1 MNNDRR
7 PVPSRGKGFVT
18 GRQSDAS
25 QKGERLKRRVVIT
38 GMGAVTPLGNTIE
51 ETWEGI
57 CRGKSG
63 IAPITRFDCT
73 AFETKIAGEVKGF
86 DPLRYVNKKELRR
99 LDDFIIYALAAAEMA
114 LADAGLVIGEER
126 AERTGVII
134 GSAIGGLATIE
145 KEKEAIFLGGPRK
158 MSPFTIPA
166 VLANLAAG
174 HVSIRFGAKGP
185 INCTVTACAS
195 GTCAIGDAARII
207 AGGYADVMIAGGVD
221 AAVSPLCVAGFNA
234 MRALSRRNDEP
245 EKASRPFDRDR
256 DGFVI
261 GEGSGVVILEAL
273 PHALARGARIQGEL
287 AGYGLTSDAFHMA
300 APPPGHEGAA
310 RCMKT
315 ALRDAGMDAAEI
327 NYINAHGTSTPLNDA
342 CETEAIKTV
351 FGEHARRLAVSS
363 TKSMTGHLLGAA
375 GGLEAILCLKAIGEG
390 VLPPTINLDHPDPAC
405 DLDYVPHQARKKE
418 IRTAMSNT
426 FGFGG
431 VNAVLIFRKFEG

>member
-1 MNNDRR
+1 LNRSLN
-7 PVPSRGKGFVT
+7 
-18 GRQSDAS
+18 
-25 QKGERLKRRVVIT
+25 RRVVIT
-38 GMGAVTPLGNTIE
+38 GMGAVTPLGNTVA

-63 IAPITRFDCT
+63 IGRITRFDCT
-73 AFETKIAGEVKGF
+73 AFETKIAGELKGF
-86 DPLRYVNKKELRR
+86 DPLQYVNKKEQRR
-99 LDDFIIYALAAAEMA
+99 LDDFIIYALASAEMA
-114 LADAGLVIGEER
+114 MADAGLVIGAGE

-145 KEKEAIFLGGPRK
+145 KEKEAVLLGGPRK

-166 VLANLAAG
+166 ALANLAAG

-185 INCTVTACAS
+185 INCSVTACAS

-207 AGGYADVMIAGGVD
+207 AEGYADVMIAGGVD
-221 AAVSPLCVAGFNA
+221 AAVTPLCVAGFNA
-234 MRALSRRNDEP
+234 MQAISTRNEEP

-261 GEGSGVVILEAL
+261 SEGCGLVVLEAL
-273 PHALARGARIQGEL
+273 PRALEKGARIYGEL

-310 RCMKT
+310 RCMRA
-315 ALRDAGMDAAEI
+315 ALHDAGMDASGI
-327 NYINAHGTSTPLNDA
+327 DYINAHGTSTALNDA
-342 CETEAIKTV
+342 YETEAIKAV
-351 FGEHARRLAVSS
+351 FGEYARRLAVSS
-363 TKSMTGHLLGAA
+363 TKSMTGHLLGAT
-375 GGLEAILCLKAIGEG
+375 GGLEAILALKAIDEG
-390 VLPPTINLDHPDPAC
+390 ILPPTINLDHPDPAC
-405 DLDYVPHQARKKE
+405 DLDYVPHQARKME

-431 VNAVLIFRKFEG
+431 VNAVLIFRKFER

>member
-1 MNNDRR
+1 
-7 PVPSRGKGFVT
+7 
-18 GRQSDAS
+18 
-25 QKGERLKRRVVIT
+25 
-38 GMGAVTPLGNTIE
+38 MGAVTPLGNTVA

-57 CRGKSG
+57 CGGRSG

-73 AFETKIAGEVKGF
+73 AFDTRIAGEVKGF

-99 LDDFIIYALAAAEMA
+99 VDDFIIYALAAAEMA
-114 LADAGLVIGEER
+114 MADAGLSIGEER

-134 GSAIGGLATIE
+134 GSAIGGLATLE
-145 KEKEAIFLGGPRK
+145 KEKEAVLRGGPRK

-174 HVSIRFGAKGP
+174 HVSIRFRAKGP

-195 GTCAIGDAARII
+195 GACAIGDAARII
-207 AGGYADVMIAGGVD
+207 ADGYADVMITGGVE
-221 AAVSPLCVAGFNA
+221 AAVTPLCVAGFNA

-245 EKASRPFDRDR
+245 QKASRPFDRDR

-273 PHALARGARIQGEL
+273 SHALERGARIQGEI
-287 AGYGLTSDAFHMA
+287 AGYGVTSDAFHMA

-310 RCMKT
+310 RCMKA
-315 ALRDAGMDAAEI
+315 ALKDAGVDAAEI
-327 NYINAHGTSTPLNDA
+327 DYINAHGTSTPLNDA
-342 CETEAIKTV
+342 YEVEAIRTL
-351 FGEHARRLAVSS
+351 FAEQAQRIAVSS
-363 TKSMTGHLLGAA
+363 TKSMTGHMLGAA
-375 GGLEAILCLKAIGEG
+375 GAVEAILCLKAIVEG
-390 VLPPTINLDHPDPAC
+390 MLPPTINLDHKDPAC
-405 DLDYVPHQARKKE
+405 DLDFIPHQARKRE

-431 VNAVLIFRKFEG
+431 VNAVLILRKFEA

>member
-1 MNNDRR
+1 
-7 PVPSRGKGFVT
+7 
-18 GRQSDAS
+18 
-25 QKGERLKRRVVIT
+25 LKKRVVIT
-38 GMGAVTPLGNTIE
+38 GFGAVTPLGNTVA
-51 ETWEGI
+51 ETWEEI

-73 AFETKIAGEVKGF
+73 DFETKIAGEIKGF
-86 DPLRYVNKKELRR
+86 DPLLYVNKKELRR

-114 LADAGLVIGEER
+114 MADAGLVIDGER
-126 AERTGVII
+126 AERSGVII

-145 KEKEAIFLGGPRK
+145 REKEAIFQGGPRK
-158 MSPFTIPA
+158 MSPFAIPA

-185 INCTVTACAS
+185 INCTVTACAA
-195 GTCAIGDAARII
+195 GTCAVGDAARII
-207 AGGYADVMIAGGVD
+207 ADGYADVMIAGGAEATV
-221 AAVSPLCVAGFNA
+221 APLCVAGFNA

-245 EKASRPFDRDR
+245 QKASRPFDRDR

-261 GEGSGVVILEAL
+261 SEGSGVVILEAL
-273 PHALARGARIQGEL
+273 SHALERGARIHGEL
-287 AGYGLTSDAFHMA
+287 VGYGLTSDAFHMA

-310 RCMKT
+310 RAMR
-315 ALRDAGMDAAEI
+315 ASLSDAGMDASEI
-327 NYINAHGTSTPLNDA
+327 DYINAHGTSTPLNDDS
-342 CETEAIKTV
+342 EAEAVNTV

-390 VLPPTINLDHPDPAC
+390 VLPPTINLDNPSPSC

-431 VNAVLIFRKFEG
+431 VNAVLIFRKFEESE